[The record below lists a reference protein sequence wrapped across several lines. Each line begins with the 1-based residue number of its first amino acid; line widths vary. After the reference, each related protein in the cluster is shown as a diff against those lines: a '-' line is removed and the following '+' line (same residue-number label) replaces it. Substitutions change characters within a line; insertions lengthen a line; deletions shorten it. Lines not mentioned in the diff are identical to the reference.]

1 VPTAAVWRDTLL
13 AILVVSAI
21 PLAAMALLARD
32 ERAVR
37 RAGSQLV
44 CFAVGALLGAA
55 FFQLIPEAYEG
66 YEGALGARA
75 VPATVLLGY
84 ATFFALEWLLHG
96 LHGHHDARRAAR
108 AHGGGDGAGGGPR
121 PRARRRAVV
130 TLNLLGDG
138 LHNLLDGMLIAASFL
153 THPGVGVLTT
163 VAVSLHEV
171 PRELGSF
178 GVFVHGGVSP
188 RRAVLYNVGTA
199 LLSVAGRGRRARR
212 GAARRVARARAAAV
226 RGGQLPLHRGVAARA
241 AGPAGRVAPAAG
253 GARGA
258 GGHGARRHGGAGA
271 LPLTHPARAAG
282 GGARARRVPGGTGR
296 TGRRAPARG
305 RRARS
310 PRGGSQ
316 TRGMLPRRSS
326 RTVST
331 TVWFSGAGCVRITTS
346 SSVGRDRLLD
356 HGSRADALGVRAP
369 VHGRVVRGVAHGA
382 PERRV
387 HARRCCHGSG
397 GRRGGTVA

>member
-21 PLAAMALLARD
+21 PLAAMALMARD

-66 YEGALGARA
+66 HEGALGARA

-108 AHGGGDGAGGGPR
+108 AHGGGDGADGGARPR
-121 PRARRRAVV
+121 PRRRAVV

-199 LLSVAGRGRRARR
+199 LLSVAGAAGVLAAGPHAASLARALLPFAAGNFLYIAASLLVPLVRRAGSRR
-212 GAARRVARARAAAV
+212 
-226 RGGQLPLHRGVAARA
+226 LLAARA
-241 AGPAGRVAPAAG
+241 GLVGMGLAATGAPALF
-253 GARGA
+253 R
-258 GGHGARRHGGAGA
+258 
-271 LPLTHPARAAG
+271 
-282 GGARARRVPGGTGR
+282 
-296 TGRRAPARG
+296 
-305 RRARS
+305 
-310 PRGGSQ
+310 
-316 TRGMLPRRSS
+316 
-326 RTVST
+326 
-331 TVWFSGAGCVRITTS
+331 
-346 SSVGRDRLLD
+346 
-356 HGSRADALGVRAP
+356 
-369 VHGRVVRGVAHGA
+369 
-382 PERRV
+382 
-387 HARRCCHGSG
+387 
-397 GRRGGTVA
+397 

>member
-13 AILVVSAI
+13 AVLVVSAV
-21 PLAAMALLARD
+21 PLAAMAVLARD

-55 FFQLIPEAYEG
+55 FFQLIPEAYG
-66 YEGALGARA
+66 AYEGALGARA

-84 ATFFALEWLLHG
+84 GTFFVLEWLLHG
-96 LHGHHDARRAAR
+96 AHGHHDARRAPH
-108 AHGGGDGAGGGPR
+108 AHGATGPR
-121 PRARRRAVV
+121 GDVPRRRHAVV

-199 LLSVAGRGRRARR
+199 LLSVAG
-212 GAARRVARARAAAV
+212 AA
-226 RGGQLPLHRGVAARA
+226 GVLA
-241 AGPAGRVAPAAG
+241 AGPHAASLARALLPFAAGNFLYIAASLLVPLLRRAGSRRLLAMRAALVALGLAATGAPALF
-253 GARGA
+253 R
-258 GGHGARRHGGAGA
+258 
-271 LPLTHPARAAG
+271 
-282 GGARARRVPGGTGR
+282 
-296 TGRRAPARG
+296 
-305 RRARS
+305 
-310 PRGGSQ
+310 
-316 TRGMLPRRSS
+316 
-326 RTVST
+326 
-331 TVWFSGAGCVRITTS
+331 
-346 SSVGRDRLLD
+346 
-356 HGSRADALGVRAP
+356 
-369 VHGRVVRGVAHGA
+369 
-382 PERRV
+382 
-387 HARRCCHGSG
+387 
-397 GRRGGTVA
+397 

>member
-1 VPTAAVWRDTLL
+1 VPTVAVWRDTLL

-21 PLAAMALLARD
+21 PLAAMALMARD

-108 AHGGGDGAGGGPR
+108 AHGHVGNGAGGEDRPR
-121 PRARRRAVV
+121 PRRRAVV

-199 LLSVAGRGRRARR
+199 LLSVAGAAGVLAAGPHAASLARALLPFAAGNFLYIAASLLVPLVRRAGSRR
-212 GAARRVARARAAAV
+212 
-226 RGGQLPLHRGVAARA
+226 LLAARA
-241 AGPAGRVAPAAG
+241 GLIAMGLAATGAPALF
-253 GARGA
+253 R
-258 GGHGARRHGGAGA
+258 
-271 LPLTHPARAAG
+271 
-282 GGARARRVPGGTGR
+282 
-296 TGRRAPARG
+296 
-305 RRARS
+305 
-310 PRGGSQ
+310 
-316 TRGMLPRRSS
+316 
-326 RTVST
+326 
-331 TVWFSGAGCVRITTS
+331 
-346 SSVGRDRLLD
+346 
-356 HGSRADALGVRAP
+356 
-369 VHGRVVRGVAHGA
+369 
-382 PERRV
+382 
-387 HARRCCHGSG
+387 
-397 GRRGGTVA
+397 